1 MATDKETYHVL
12 VAENLPIVRNG
23 LISLLEHVTD
33 KHIHTVSV
41 QSKQSLRNLSAVRC
55 FDFLFISPRFDGG
68 FDIAEFRHN
77 NPGTS
82 CIAIISDLSMM
93 TNLESYHGYIS
104 IYDPAEKIVQAIED
118 NKAKSIHETSR
129 NIPDDILSSREK
141 EILANLVKGLSN
153 KEVGDRLCLS
163 VYTVMTHRRNICRK
177 LKIHSLSGLTIYAIA
192 NKLIDM

>member
-1 MATDKETYHVL
+1 MATDKETYHAL
-12 VAENLPIVRNG
+12 VAEDLPIVRNG
-23 LISLLEHVTD
+23 LVSLLEHITD
-33 KHIHTVSV
+33 KHIHTVAV
-41 QSKQSLRNLSAVRC
+41 QSKQSLHNLSAVRS
-55 FDFLFISPRFDGG
+55 FDFLFVSPRFNGG
-68 FDIAEFRHN
+68 FDIAEFRQN
-77 NPGTS
+77 SPDTS

-93 TNLESYHGYIS
+93 KNLEPYNGYIS
-104 IYDPAEKIVQAIED
+104 IYDPIEKIAQAIED
-118 NKAKSIHETSR
+118 NKTKNSHEANR
-129 NIPDDILSSREK
+129 NVPDVLSSREK